1 MGIDKRSL
9 FHHEKQKVQISN
21 NFNFCTRIQRL
32 ITLKI
37 SLKYIICE
45 SIGAIF
51 GCNMHW
57 LPLKNDNGVFY
68 IYKKVYMLVLL
79 KIIGMLL
86 IIQNLILP
94 LLLLGF

>member
-21 NFNFCTRIQRL
+21 NFNFCTRIQHL

-51 GCNMHW
+51 GCNMHL

-68 IYKKVYMLVLL
+68 IKKVYMLVLL

-86 IIQNLILP
+86 IVQNLILL